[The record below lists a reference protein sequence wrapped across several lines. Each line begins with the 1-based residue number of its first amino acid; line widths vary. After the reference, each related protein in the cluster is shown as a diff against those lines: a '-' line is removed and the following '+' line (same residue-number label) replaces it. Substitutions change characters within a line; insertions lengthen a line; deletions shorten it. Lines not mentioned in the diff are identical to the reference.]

1 MTGTR
6 TWPSRR
12 LQLTIIAVLALG
24 AALRVFWQPLN
35 KEARAEKLY
44 LDSWFVG
51 GWNIFQTGKFPKSS
65 EAAIR
70 RLEAALRLSPGNSLY
85 EQALVWQYPCRQLP
99 RLLEERKLGIEAR
112 GLAAGLIYERRER
125 KSPTDSLGEKL
136 RRLDALAKADP
147 SNALVHY
154 CKAFAFQEAGRPDE
168 ACAEMRIANR
178 LGAIRLYLP
187 EMTNPV
193 FDALCGPAVYTLPF
207 PDMAESRRLARAQ
220 ADSADER
227 LRQGKAG
234 EACEILESTC
244 RMGVNIASTEPPSII
259 SALVGKAAFAI
270 AVKPLL
276 PIYKD
281 FGMREELAAM
291 QRVDGANER
300 GVQSCRSAIKD
311 NPFEK
316 RIAVAFAIPVALVLA
331 TYLCPL
337 LMVVFL
343 LMWTLPAIIR
353 KRRRESA
360 LAAPPWGEGWL
371 ARTFLVI
378 YLPALAV
385 VLGMAFLW
393 WFSLFPGIVP
403 SPDGLG
409 PGLIAVVILA
419 QAVALGAVLRI
430 LHHRY
435 DEHTGERTGILRF
448 VFKAPAAA
456 KAWTRKYLIA
466 ALAAQLVFLVC
477 CFLLATIVY
486 KPIFGGHPWE
496 ANRFRVTNIS
506 HEQAVAR
513 RIARDLKASLADS
526 HIRE

>member
-1 MTGTR
+1 VTGTR

-12 LQLTIIAVLALG
+12 LQLTIIVVLVVG

-65 EAAIR
+65 EAAVR

-99 RLLEERKLGIEAR
+99 RLLEERKLGVEAR
-112 GLAAGLIYERRER
+112 GLAAGLIYERREK

-147 SNALVHY
+147 SNALPHY
-154 CKAFAFQEAGRPDE
+154 SKAFAFQEAGRPDE
-168 ACAEMRIANR
+168 VYAEIRTANR
-178 LGAIRLYLP
+178 LGAIRLYSP
-187 EMTNPV
+187 ETTEPV
-193 FDALCGPAVYTLPF
+193 LDALCGPTVCVPPF
-207 PDMAESRRLARAQ
+207 QDMAKFRRLARAQ
-220 ADSADER
+220 SDIANER
-227 LRQGKAG
+227 LRQGKAN
-234 EACEILESTC
+234 EACEILESIC
-244 RMGVNIASTEPPSII
+244 RMGVNIASIEPPLII
-259 SALVGKAAFAI
+259 SVLVGKAAFAI
-270 AVKPLL
+270 AAKPLS

-281 FGMREELAAM
+281 FGMKEELAAM
-291 QRVDGANER
+291 QRVDGAFER
-300 GVQSCRSAIKD
+300 ASQSCRSTID
-311 NPFEK
+311 LSFGK
-316 RIAVAFAIPVALVLA
+316 RFVVAFAILGALALTA
-331 TYLCPL
+331 LPCLP

-353 KRRRESA
+353 KRRKESA
-360 LAAPPWGEGWL
+360 LAAPPWSEGWL
-371 ARTFLVI
+371 ARTFLVV
-378 YLPALAV
+378 YVPALAI
-385 VLGMAFLW
+385 VLGMAFLCQ
-393 WFSLFPGIVP
+393 LDPI
-403 SPDGLG
+403 
-409 PGLIAVVILA
+409 LIAVVILA
-419 QAVALGAVLRI
+419 QVVVLGAALRI

-435 DEHTGERTGILRF
+435 DEHTGERTGMLRF
-448 VFKAPAAA
+448 VFKAPAVA

-466 ALAAQLVFLVC
+466 ALAGQLVFLAC
-477 CFLLATIVY
+477 CFLLATIIY

-496 ANRFRVTNIS
+496 ANRFRVATMS

>member
-51 GWNIFQTGKFPKSS
+51 GWNIFQMDKHPESS
-65 EAAIR
+65 EAAVR

-99 RLLEERKLGIEAR
+99 RLLEERRLGVEAR
-112 GLAAGLIYERRER
+112 RLAAGLICKHREDI
-125 KSPTDSLGEKL
+125 SVADNLGKKL
-136 RRLDALAKADP
+136 KRLDALAKADP

-168 ACAEMRIANR
+168 AYAEIKIANR
-178 LGAIRLYLP
+178 LGAIRLYSP
-187 EMTNPV
+187 ETTEPV
-193 FDALCGPAVYTLPF
+193 LDALCGPAVYALPF

-220 ADSADER
+220 SDIANER
-227 LRQGKAG
+227 LRQGKAD
-234 EACEILESTC
+234 EACEILESVC

-259 SALVGKAAFAI
+259 SALVGKTVFAI
-270 AVKPLL
+270 AAKPLS

-281 FGMREELAAM
+281 FGMKEKLAAM
-291 QRVDGANER
+291 QRVDGAFER
-300 GVQSCRSAIKD
+300 GFQSCRSAIKD

-316 RIAVAFAIPVALVLA
+316 RIAVAFAVPVALVSA
-331 TYLCPL
+331 AYPCPPLMAL
-337 LMVVFL
+337 LL
-343 LMWTLPAIIR
+343 LLWTLPAIIR
-353 KRRRESA
+353 KRRKESA

-378 YLPALAV
+378 YLPALAI

-393 WFSLFPGIVP
+393 SFSLFPGIVP
-403 SPDGLG
+403 SPDELG
-409 PGLIAVVILA
+409 PGLLAVLLLA
-419 QAVALGAVLRI
+419 QVVALGAVLRI

-466 ALAAQLVFLVC
+466 ALAGQLVFLAC

-486 KPIFGGHPWE
+486 KPIFGSHPWE
-496 ANRFRVTNIS
+496 ANRFRVATMS
-506 HEQAVAR
+506 HEQAVVR
-513 RIARDLKASLADS
+513 QIARDLKASLADS